1 MRPEVARVVYP
12 VLDYG
17 LRLKERRAHGEE
29 PDLEAEQAVLKG
41 LLNAD
46 AGHQWPDYWGD
57 ANPDRASEDA
67 FLGIRYALT
76 CWLDEILIDK
86 SPWGVQWDNSK
97 LEWAL
102 FRLQDRGWR
111 FRLQAAK
118 AEARQAIDAV
128 EAFMLCIMLGFRGD
142 WLENRDDLQAWV
154 NANQTRIARYQEEQ
168 WPAPPA
174 LPVKRAD
181 VRPLRGWERFQK
193 MRRWRS
199 VAVLLVI
206 LVGVILLVKWISSWS

>member
-1 MRPEVARVVYP
+1 MRPEIARVVYP
-12 VLDYG
+12 VLNYG
-17 LRLKERRAHGEE
+17 LKLKERRERGEE

-46 AGHQWPDYWGD
+46 EGRQLADYWGETI
-57 ANPDRASEDA
+57 PDRPGDDP

-86 SPWGVQWDNSK
+86 SPWGVEWDNRK

-102 FRLQDRGWR
+102 FTSHDRGWK

-118 AEARQAIDAV
+118 AETRHAVDAV
-128 EAFMLCIMLGFRGD
+128 EAFMLCIMLGFRGQ
-142 WLENRDDLQAWV
+142 WLEDRADLQAWV
-154 NANQTRIARYQEEQ
+154 SANQTRIARSQEEQ
-168 WPAPPA
+168 WPAPPG
-174 LPVKRAD
+174 LPVPRTN
-181 VRPLRGWERFQK
+181 VPPLRGWERFQK

-199 VAVLLVI
+199 VAVLLAIV
-206 LVGVILLVKWISSWS
+206 VGVILVVRLGFWS